1 MLRRR
6 NVYVSLVLVGSL
18 AGCTA
23 GTAGETPPAA
33 STPTPSQTGLAAGI
47 PLGEP
52 SVLAEGITGTP
63 WELVVMDSGSS
74 LVSFRDTGSIGELT
88 ASGEVREVA
97 VIGDAVIQGT
107 SGVLGIAVLE
117 GEEGEPSYL
126 YAFYTA
132 DDSQRIVRAPLTGT
146 SGSYA
151 LGAFETVL
159 EGIPAGERHNAG
171 RIAFGPDGLLY
182 AATGDP
188 DQTHAQDPGSLA
200 GKILRLTPDGEV
212 PADNPT
218 AGSYVYSLGHRNI
231 EGFDWSADGT
241 MWASEFGEDAW
252 DELNQIVPGGNYGW
266 PEIEGEGGAPDFID
280 PVLTW
285 SVADASPAGIAVVDD
300 TVFMANL
307 RGESLMAIDVSDPAN
322 ATFTTYFR
330 GEFGRLREVD
340 LAPDG
345 ESLLVLTSNSDSNG
359 EPREGD
365 ERLLSVPLES
375 AAG

>member
-1 MLRRR
+1 M
-6 NVYVSLVLVGSL
+6 LVGSL

-23 GTAGETPPAA
+23 GTTGETPPAA
-33 STPTPSQTGLAAGI
+33 SPPASSQTDPAAGI

-88 ASGEVREVA
+88 ENGEVREVA
-97 VIGDAVIQGT
+97 TIGDAVIQGT
-107 SGVLGIAVLE
+107 SGVLGIALLE
-117 GEEGEPSYL
+117 GAEGEPTYL

-146 SGSYA
+146 TGSYA

-159 EGIPAGERHNAG
+159 DGIPRGERHNAG
-171 RIAFGPDGLLY
+171 RIAFGPDGMLY

-188 DQTHAQDPGSLA
+188 DQEHAQDPESLA
-200 GKILRLTPDGEV
+200 GKILRLTPEGEV
-212 PADNPT
+212 PGDNPT

-231 EGFDWSADGT
+231 EGLAWSADGT

-252 DELNQIVPGGNYGW
+252 DELNEIVPGGNYGW

-285 SVADASPAGIAVVDD
+285 SVADASPAGIAVVDN

-307 RGESLMAIDVSDPAN
+307 RGESLMAIDVSDPAG

-365 ERLLSVPLES
+365 ERLLSVPLET